1 MKHSIFHSVRWKL
14 VVYAGLSIFLTILT
28 DIGLLALWKAIE
40 KRLAAVLSQRGG
52 AAYMPD
58 RSLPPQGRGIF
69 GVNLPP
75 YMWIVLLII
84 SLLLF
89 LLFYIILTAPLVTYL
104 REILKGVERIKNG
117 DLETEIPV
125 RYTGELGDLGN
136 AVNAMRM
143 ELTNTRQRDAETE
156 HRNDE
161 LITNVAHDL
170 RTPLTSV
177 IGYLDLLR
185 TQDHLPED
193 VQKKYIDIAYR
204 KSARMEGLVTDLFD
218 FTRYKKNK
226 VTVNKVPLE
235 MRQFMEQIVD
245 EFYPSFMEQGLNCY
259 RSFGQEPVYIDGDG
273 ELLSRAFC
281 NLMGNAVKYGAEGK
295 QIQVEVENKSE
306 RELAR
311 IAIINYGRIIPAKDL
326 KYIFDKFYRGDSAR
340 STTGGTG
347 LGLAI
352 AKNIITM
359 HNGEITA
366 RSSERG
372 TVFEVLLPL
381 STRKEQSH
389 ER

>member
-1 MKHSIFHSVRWKL
+1 MKRNIFHSFRWKL
-14 VVYAGLSIFLTILT
+14 VAYAGLSILLTILA
-28 DIGLLALWKAIE
+28 DVGLLALWKAIE
-40 KRLAAVLSQRGG
+40 TRLTIILSQREGG
-52 AAYMPD
+52 SSAMQLN
-58 RSLPPQGRGIF
+58 RPPVRGIF
-69 GVNLPP
+69 GMELPP
-75 YMWIVLLII
+75 YIWIILIVVSI
-84 SLLLF
+84 LLF
-89 LLFYIILTAPLVTYL
+89 LLFYIIFTAPLVMYF

-117 DLETEIPV
+117 DLETELPI
-125 RYTGELGDLGN
+125 RYTGELGELGN
-136 AVNAMRM
+136 AVNAMRI
-143 ELTNTRQRDAETE
+143 ELDNTRRKDAETE

-185 TQDHLPED
+185 TQEELPED
-193 VQKKYIDIAYR
+193 VRNKYIDIAYR

-226 VTVNKVPLE
+226 VTAAMEPLE
-235 MRQFMEQIVD
+235 MRQFMEQVMD
-245 EFYPSFMEQGLNCY
+245 EFYPSFVEQGLNCY
-259 RSFGQEPVYIDGDG
+259 SSFSQEPVYIDGDG

-295 QIQVEVENKSE
+295 QIWVEVENRKE
-306 RELAR
+306 QGIAR
-311 IAIINYGRIIPAKDL
+311 IAITNYGRIIPAKEL
-326 KYIFDKFYRGDSAR
+326 QYIFDKFYRGDSAR

-359 HNGEITA
+359 HDGEITA
-366 RSSERG
+366 HSSERG

-381 STRKEQSH
+381 AKRKDNDH
-389 ER
+389 EK